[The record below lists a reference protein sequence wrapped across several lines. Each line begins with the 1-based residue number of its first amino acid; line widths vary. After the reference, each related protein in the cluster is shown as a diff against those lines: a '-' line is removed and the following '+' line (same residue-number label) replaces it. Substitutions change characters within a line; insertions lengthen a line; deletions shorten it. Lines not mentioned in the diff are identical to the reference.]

1 MLRLRS
7 DIPEVKERGVVQ
19 IERGDKWHQPG
30 QSLNGVLRS
39 RASKNNHYHRAV
51 LLLVVFPLSSS
62 PPDPHSE
69 VPHPSQ
75 VVGARQCTQSVV
87 VDGVAVEN
95 ILRTKIIN
103 QKTL

>member
-30 QSLNGVLRS
+30 QSLNGVLWS
-39 RASKNNHYHRAV
+39 GTSKQIIHSAV
-51 LLLVVFPLSSS
+51 ITVVLFPPCIP

-95 ILRTKIIN
+95 ILRTKMIN